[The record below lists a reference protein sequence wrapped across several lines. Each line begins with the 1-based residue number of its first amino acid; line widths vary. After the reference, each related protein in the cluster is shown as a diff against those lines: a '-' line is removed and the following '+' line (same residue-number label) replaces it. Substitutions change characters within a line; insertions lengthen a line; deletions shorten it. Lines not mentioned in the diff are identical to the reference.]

1 MISGKAARCKLFWI
15 WYEKGLGGEGI
26 FLTEKCL
33 DKLLLCRYEKS

>member
-1 MISGKAARCKLFWI
+1 MISGKAAQYKLFGI

-33 DKLLLCRYEKS
+33 DKLLLYRYEKS

>member
-1 MISGKAARCKLFWI
+1 MISGKAAQCKLFWI
-15 WYEKGLGGEGI
+15 WYEKGLGEGI